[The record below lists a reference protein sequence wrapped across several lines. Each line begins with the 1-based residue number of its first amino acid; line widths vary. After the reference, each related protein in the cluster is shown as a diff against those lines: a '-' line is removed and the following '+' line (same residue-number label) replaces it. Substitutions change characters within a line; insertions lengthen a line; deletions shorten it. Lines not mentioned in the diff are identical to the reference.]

1 MDLVRIFTN
10 KFDITIVIFFGDMVL
25 FEIDDYELMIKKGN
39 KKPLPKFIWIIS
51 MESATE
57 CSSRKNGHCE
67 INKNCYALK
76 YESNKLMY
84 KTVERRNKD
93 KLCIDYLVKNDLSEE
108 LINYLLKRNKNSKT
122 HKLKY
127 LRWNESGDVETLDH
141 LLFIE
146 KIALRL
152 YDEIG
157 TISVVYTHR
166 KDIWEQFEK
175 IRKSEHCLIVNGS
188 GFMADNNFKA
198 VKKFTGK
205 NKECSSNCVRCFDEK
220 LKYCYDINNKG
231 LIIEEILRLNK

>member
-1 MDLVRIFTN
+1 
-10 KFDITIVIFFGDMVL
+10 MVL

-220 LKYCYDINNKG
+220 LKYCYDVNNKG

>member
-1 MDLVRIFTN
+1 M
-10 KFDITIVIFFGDMVL
+10 L

-67 INKNCYALK
+67 IGKNCYALK

-93 KLCIDYLVKNDLSEE
+93 NEC
-108 LINYLLKRNKNSKT
+108 INYLIKNDMSDSLVDYLIKRNNSSKT

-146 KIALRL
+146 KIALKL
-152 YDEIG
+152 YDELDV
-157 TISVVYTHR
+157 ISVVYTHR
-166 KDIWEQFEK
+166 EDIWNKFKK

-198 VKKFTGK
+198 VKEFTGK
-205 NKECSSNCVRCFDEK
+205 NKECSSNCVKCFNEK
-220 LKYCYDINNKG
+220 KKYCYDLDNKG
-231 LIIEEILRLNK
+231 LVIEEILRLNK

>member
-1 MDLVRIFTN
+1 M
-10 KFDITIVIFFGDMVL
+10 L
-25 FEIDDYELMIKKGN
+25 FKIDDYELMIKKGN
-39 KKPLPKFIWIIS
+39 AKPLPKFIWIIS
-51 MESATE
+51 MESATD

-67 INKNCYALK
+67 IGKNCYALK

-84 KTVERRNKD
+84 KTIERRNKD
-93 KLCIDYLVKNDLSEE
+93 NQS
-108 LINYLLKRNKNSKT
+108 INYLIDNDDYESLVGFLIKRNKSSREY
-122 HKLKY
+122 KLEY

-146 KIALRL
+146 KVALKL

-175 IRKSEHCLIVNGS
+175 IRKSQHCLIVNGS

-198 VKKFTGK
+198 VREFTGR
-205 NKECSSNCVRCFDEK
+205 NKECYSDCVRCFNEN

-231 LIIEEILRLNK
+231 LVIEEILRLNKSE

>member
-1 MDLVRIFTN
+1 MDLDTSLIRSYIYEQFL
-10 KFDITIVIFFGDMVL
+10 GDYVL

-67 INKNCYALK
+67 IGKNCYALK

-93 KLCIDYLVKNDLSEE
+93 NEC
-108 LINYLLKRNKNSKT
+108 INYLIKNDMSDSLVDYLIKRNNSSKT

-146 KIALRL
+146 KIALKL
-152 YDEIG
+152 YDELDV
-157 TISVVYTHR
+157 ISVVYTHR
-166 KDIWEQFEK
+166 EDIWNEFKK

-198 VKKFTGK
+198 VKEFTGK
-205 NKECSSNCVRCFDEK
+205 NKECSSNCVKCFNEK
-220 LKYCYDINNKG
+220 KKYCYDLDNKG
-231 LIIEEILRLNK
+231 LVIEEILRLNK

>member
-1 MDLVRIFTN
+1 M
-10 KFDITIVIFFGDMVL
+10 L

-67 INKNCYALK
+67 IGKNCYALK

-84 KTVERRNKD
+84 KTVERRKKD
-93 KLCIDYLVKNDLSEE
+93 NEC
-108 LINYLLKRNKNSKT
+108 INYLIENDMSDELADYLIKRNKTSKT
-122 HKLKY
+122 YKLKY
-127 LRWNESGDVETLDH
+127 LRWNESGDVESLEH
-141 LLFIE
+141 MLFVE
-146 KIALRL
+146 KVALKL
-152 YDEIG
+152 YDELKV
-157 TISVVYTHR
+157 ISVIYTHR

-198 VKKFTGK
+198 VKEFTGN
-205 NKECSSNCVRCFDEK
+205 NKECSSNCVKCFNDN
-220 LKYCYDINNKG
+220 LKYCYDLENKG
-231 LIIEEILRLNK
+231 LIIEEILRLNN